1 METDT
6 RQLIRQ
12 MQLHKTIGELKA
24 LESTYYDPM
33 KGRTEEYTEIQQV
46 IGHVIKELK
55 DYMG

>member
-1 METDT
+1 MDT
-6 RQLIRQ
+6 TQLIRQ

-33 KGRTEEYTEIQQV
+33 KGRTEEYTEIQKV
-46 IGHVIKELK
+46 IGNIIRELK